1 MDERVRFIAG
11 LQSGLGMAEACRSYG
26 VSRKT
31 GYKWLERYK
40 VGGPSGLEER
50 SRAPHRMPWA
60 IEDEMQE
67 LLIAARCQHPS
78 WGPRKLLAWLE
89 RRHRGRHFPA
99 PSSVGDLLRRRGL
112 VKPRRRRRRVQ
123 PRVARPGRYD
133 APNATWCADFKGW
146 FRTGDG
152 ERCDPLTISDGY
164 SRFVLGCHIVER
176 PTLEHV
182 QPQFERVFVEYGL
195 PTAIRTDNGPPFAST
210 GLGGLSRLAVWW
222 LRLGITPDR
231 IEPGRPE
238 QNGRHERFHKTLK
251 AETASPPASTP
262 AAQQRRFD
270 RFTREYNE
278 DRPHES
284 LADDTPADLYSPSRR
299 SFPRTL
305 PDVDYPAGCLV
316 RSIHTA
322 GTLKWRGGQIY
333 VSEALIGQRVGLE
346 PIDNDQWL
354 IRFASLPLAVL
365 DNRSRTPLLRRI

>member
-251 AETASPPASTP
+251 ARRLRRLHRPPQHSSDDSIASHGSTTRIDHTSPWLTTHQPTSTRHHVGPFLGPYLTSTTPRAAWSDPSTP
-262 AAQQRRFD
+262 
-270 RFTREYNE
+270 
-278 DRPHES
+278 
-284 LADDTPADLYSPSRR
+284 LAPSSGVVAR
-299 SFPRTL
+299 ST
-305 PDVDYPAGCLV
+305 
-316 RSIHTA
+316 
-322 GTLKWRGGQIY
+322 
-333 VSEALIGQRVGLE
+333 
-346 PIDNDQWL
+346 
-354 IRFASLPLAVL
+354 
-365 DNRSRTPLLRRI
+365 

>member
-1 MDERVRFIAG
+1 VKEEDLEISLTGNRLAI
-11 LQSGLGMAEACRSYG
+11 SGKREAEKHEQGETYYASERSYG
-26 VSRKT
+26 SFSRAFTLPDGTDAENVK
-31 GYKWLERYK
+31 GRA
-40 VGGPSGLEER
+40 EER
-50 SRAPHRMPWA
+50 RVAGDRPEEARSAAEEDHDQQGGGWQQGEGLTRPFVPPRCSSPRPRGRGRGV
-60 IEDEMQE
+60 EDEMQE

-231 IEPGRPE
+231 IEPGAPSRM
-238 QNGRHERFHKTLK
+238 GDTS
-251 AETASPPASTP
+251 A
-262 AAQQRRFD
+262 
-270 RFTREYNE
+270 FTRRSRTRRLRRCIDPRSTAATIRSLHTEYNE
-278 DRPHES
+278 DRHTS
-284 LADDTPADLYSPSRR
+284 LWLTTHQPTSTRHHVGPSSDL
-299 SFPRTL
+299 T
-305 PDVDYPAGCLV
+305 
-316 RSIHTA
+316 
-322 GTLKWRGGQIY
+322 
-333 VSEALIGQRVGLE
+333 
-346 PIDNDQWL
+346 
-354 IRFASLPLAVL
+354 
-365 DNRSRTPLLRRI
+365 